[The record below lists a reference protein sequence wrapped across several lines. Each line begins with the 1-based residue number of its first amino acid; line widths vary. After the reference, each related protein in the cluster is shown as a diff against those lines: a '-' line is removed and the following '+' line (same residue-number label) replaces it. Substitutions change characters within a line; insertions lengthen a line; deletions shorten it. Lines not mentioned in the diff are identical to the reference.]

1 MFSVELSAKWVKWC
15 KSGACL
21 KTNEQIHKQMEKPM
35 GPYMPTISSPSCHHA
50 AQSSASVLLLG
61 TRGSLWRQHRTTEHR
76 AASEVT
82 SILQCPAVWLC
93 WPFRIQNNSHPWGW
107 SYIFHILRRQRL
119 LWQLLIYF
127 FPPLPYIDN
136 CIMQNVGAACWC
148 RAVLLSQTCSELCA
162 PCFAGASFWMLA
174 VIAAQS
180 DCVVSAGAEPG
191 VQTGI

>member
-1 MFSVELSAKWVKWC
+1 MCFCPVNTKVFWGYCFKMFSVELSAKWVKWR

-82 SILQCPAVWLC
+82 SILQCPAV
-93 WPFRIQNNSHPWGW
+93 
-107 SYIFHILRRQRL
+107 
-119 LWQLLIYF
+119 
-127 FPPLPYIDN
+127 
-136 CIMQNVGAACWC
+136 
-148 RAVLLSQTCSELCA
+148 
-162 PCFAGASFWMLA
+162 
-174 VIAAQS
+174 
-180 DCVVSAGAEPG
+180 
-191 VQTGI
+191 